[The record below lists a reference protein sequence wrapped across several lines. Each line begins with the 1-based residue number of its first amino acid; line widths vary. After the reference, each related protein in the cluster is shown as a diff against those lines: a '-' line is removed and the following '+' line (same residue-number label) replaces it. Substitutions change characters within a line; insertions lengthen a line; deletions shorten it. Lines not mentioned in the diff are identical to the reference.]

1 MTELTPTEPSIITD
15 SSIDP
20 RWDWNRPIASPGR
33 MNVDFEERVDFRRL
47 HNYRVGRTRK
57 ALAESDLGAILCFDN
72 NNIRY
77 LTSSV
82 IGEWSSSLI
91 HI

>member
-1 MTELTPTEPSIITD
+1 MTKLTATEPSIITD
-15 SSIDP
+15 SLIDP
-20 RWDWNRPIASPGR
+20 RWDWSRPIASPGR
-33 MNVDFEERVDFRRL
+33 MAVDFEERVDFRRL

-77 LTSSV
+77 LTSSAMP
-82 IGEWSSSLI
+82 
-91 HI
+91 